1 MYISTAYLRSGFQT
15 SIRQIS
21 KGHCKKMEKLQC
33 GAVGGCEVAGGAL
46 GGNGGDGEGEKV

>member
-21 KGHCKKMEKLQC
+21 KGHGKKMEKLQC
-33 GAVGGCEVAGGAL
+33 GAVGGCKVAGGAL
-46 GGNGGDGEGEKV
+46 GGNGGDGEGKKV